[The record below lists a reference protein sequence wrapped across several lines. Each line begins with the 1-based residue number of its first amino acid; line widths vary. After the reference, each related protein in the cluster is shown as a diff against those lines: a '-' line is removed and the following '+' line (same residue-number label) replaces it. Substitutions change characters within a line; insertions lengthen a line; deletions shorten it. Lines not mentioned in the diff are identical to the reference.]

1 MPAQHQWSDETLR
14 LRQEAHEAID
24 KLARSMH
31 KDRGDWGRR
40 DDWTDEERAAV
51 DLKDQHLTA
60 WVVNTQ
66 YQGFDDPEDS
76 TEVACSSGAAGS
88 TMRGLAESLA
98 DAYSE

>member
-1 MPAQHQWSDETLR
+1 MPAQHQWSAETKR
-14 LRQEAHEAID
+14 LRHEAHEAID

-40 DDWTDEERAAV
+40 DDWTDEEREAV

-60 WVVNTQ
+60 WVVQTQ
-66 YQGFDDPEDS
+66 YQGFNDPEDAV
-76 TEVACSSGAAGS
+76 EVAVASGAAPA
-88 TMRGLAESLA
+88 TLRGLAESLA